1 MKELLRTDLEHVQDD
16 LGILRVVLVPAI
28 VQGLARSGQSDGRD
42 ERQLE
47 TSSVEMVRQRSVV
60 VEQ

>member
-1 MKELLRTDLEHVQDD
+1 
-16 LGILRVVLVPAI
+16 
-28 VQGLARSGQSDGRD
+28 VQGLARSGQSDGWD